1 MGQTTDKFVAD
12 NSAFLGSLHVNGHKE
27 GAVVGLSTLVVTNEC
42 NLGGKPHGKGFV
54 VRGLQIDGA
63 SKAVLIEPNRRS

>member
-54 VRGLQIDGA
+54 VRACKLMGLA
-63 SKAVLIEPNRRS
+63 RRF